1 MLIGFDFQPRTR
13 VIFGPGAIDR
23 LGELA
28 RPLGTSALLVSDPGI
43 VVAGHVERA
52 PWIGCRRVNVTILM
66 RLEEPTTREVDQCFE
81 IARTVRPQLIIGLGG
96 GAAWTRRGLQ
106 FRLTNGGRMQDY
118 WGVGKQPSRCSR

>member
-28 RPLGTSALLVSDPGI
+28 RTLGTSALLVTDPGI

-52 PWIGCRRVNVTILM
+52 RRGLDAAGVNVTIFDEV
-66 RLEEPTTREVDQCFE
+66 RENPTTREVDQCF
-81 IARTVRPQLIIGLGG
+81 
-96 GAAWTRRGLQ
+96 
-106 FRLTNGGRMQDY
+106 
-118 WGVGKQPSRCSR
+118 